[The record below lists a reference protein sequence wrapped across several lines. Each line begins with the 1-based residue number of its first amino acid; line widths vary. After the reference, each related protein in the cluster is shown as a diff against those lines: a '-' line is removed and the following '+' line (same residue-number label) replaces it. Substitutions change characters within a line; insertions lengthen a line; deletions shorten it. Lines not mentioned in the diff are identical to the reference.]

1 MNYNQFNNV
10 RKKLLKISSNDTIRK
25 KLDFSEYCS
34 YLDQIEDIV
43 NYLEEIQENDELGG
57 RRNDTRY

>member
-25 KLDFSEYCS
+25 KLDFSKYCS

>member
-1 MNYNQFNNV
+1 MNYNQLNNV
-10 RKKLLKISSNDTIRK
+10 RKKLLKISSNDTIRR
-25 KLDFSEYCS
+25 KLDFSEYCD